1 MFVSSLYQCCNKTVV
16 AVCQGTSMESKTLQH
31 QKWKL
36 VPHVCPVETAK
47 NLIETVKVG
56 ISGKFEIQ
64 AIEILEQDM

>member
-1 MFVSSLYQCCNKTVV
+1 M
-16 AVCQGTSMESKTLQH
+16 GSKTRQH

-56 ISGKFEIQ
+56 ISGKFESQ
-64 AIEILEQDM
+64 AIESLEQDM